1 MRRTLSLL
9 AGVVLGTVAIVGC
22 AKREAATNAGGS
34 GPGTVVAE
42 SSGPGSAAAL
52 VTTTATV
59 TAINQKTRMVTLHTA
74 DGENITFKADESIRN
89 LPQVHKGDV
98 VTTSYYE
105 SLAVSVREVKGGKPS
120 ITTTEEVQ
128 RAPLGSM
135 PAGVVVRQTTLT
147 AQVTAVDKKN
157 QTVTLKGPK
166 GKSVTV
172 KVQDPA
178 NLEKAKV
185 GHLVEVVYREAVGIS
200 VAKPTK

>member
-1 MRRTLSLL
+1 MPHWFPSRKVRS
-9 AGVVLGTVAIVGC
+9 
-22 AKREAATNAGGS
+22 EAATNAGGS

-135 PAGVVVRQTTLT
+135 PAGVVVRREPL
-147 AQVTAVDKKN
+147 AQ
-157 QTVTLKGPK
+157 LP
-166 GKSVTV
+166 
-172 KVQDPA
+172 
-178 NLEKAKV
+178 L
-185 GHLVEVVYREAVGIS
+185 HLVELADVLQRLLGLVRRG
-200 VAKPTK
+200 